1 MLVCA
6 SSLDQRAGECARD
19 MQPMFTDCYCTQF
32 RRTSG
37 ALTKIYDEAL
47 EPAGL
52 RITQFSLLRSLARI
66 GTATLTQLADE
77 SALDL
82 TTISRN
88 VKLLV
93 ERGWVDVLPGD
104 KDKREKRLNLNESG
118 KAAVKDAMPQFRK
131 AQGRIE
137 KHMKSYLR
145 GPTEAQL
152 IEALETL
159 QQAARGDIKAASLP
173 SKRKSRSTR
182 PK

>member
-1 MLVCA
+1 MLVYA
-6 SSLDQRAGECARD
+6 SYSGSIHQGARD

-47 EPAGL
+47 EPVGL

-66 GTATLTQLADE
+66 GVATITQLADE

-88 VKLLV
+88 VKLLI
-93 ERGWVDVLPGD
+93 ERGWVDVLPGE

-118 KAAVKDAMPQFRK
+118 KAAVRNAMPQFRK

-137 KHMKSYLR
+137 KHMKNYLR

-159 QQAARGDIKAASLP
+159 QKAARSDLEGVTKAP
-173 SKRKSRSTR
+173 KRKSRSTR
-182 PK
+182 AG

>member
-6 SSLDQRAGECARD
+6 SCPDRFTEEPAPD

-47 EPAGL
+47 EPVGL
-52 RITQFSLLRSLARI
+52 RITQFSLLRSLGRI
-66 GTATLTQLADE
+66 GIATITQLADE

-88 VKLLV
+88 VKLLI
-93 ERGWVDVLPGD
+93 ERGWVDVLPGE
-104 KDKREKRLNLNESG
+104 KDKREKRLSWNENG
-118 KAAVKDAMPQFRK
+118 KAAVKNAMPQFRK
-131 AQGRIE
+131 AQGHIE
-137 KHMKSYLR
+137 KHMKNYLR

-159 QQAARGDIKAASLP
+159 QKAAKSDLKVEAP
-173 SKRKSRSTR
+173 KRKSRSMR
-182 PK
+182 AG

>member
-1 MLVCA
+1 LYVQVIR
-6 SSLDQRAGECARD
+6 SFTEEPARD

-52 RITQFSLLRSLARI
+52 RITQFSLLRGLGRI
-66 GTATLTQLADE
+66 GIATITQLADE

-88 VKLLV
+88 VKLLI

-104 KDKREKRLNLNESG
+104 KDKREKRLSLNESG
-118 KAAVKDAMPQFRK
+118 KAAVKSAMPQFRK

-145 GPTEAQL
+145 GPTAQL

-159 QQAARGDIKAASLP
+159 QKAARNDLEVAGQP
-173 SKRKSRSTR
+173 PRRKSRSTR
-182 PK
+182 TR

>member
-6 SSLDQRAGECARD
+6 SYLDRFTEEPALD

-47 EPAGL
+47 EPVGL
-52 RITQFSLLRSLARI
+52 RITQFSLLRSLGRI
-66 GTATLTQLADE
+66 GIATITQLADE

-88 VKLLV
+88 VKLLI
-93 ERGWVDVLPGD
+93 ERGWVDVLPGE
-104 KDKREKRLNLNESG
+104 KDKREKRLNLNASG
-118 KAAVKDAMPQFRK
+118 KAAVKNAMPQFRK

-137 KHMKSYLR
+137 KHIKSYLR

-159 QQAARGDIKAASLP
+159 QKAARSDLEVASNAP
-173 SKRKSRSTR
+173 KRKSRSTR
-182 PK
+182 AG

>member
-1 MLVCA
+1 
-6 SSLDQRAGECARD
+6 

-47 EPAGL
+47 DPVGL
-52 RITQFSLLRSLARI
+52 RITQFSLLRSLSRI
-66 GTATLTQLADE
+66 GVATITQLAEE

-88 VKLLV
+88 VKLLI
-93 ERGWVDVLPGD
+93 ERGWVDVLPGE
-104 KDKREKRLNLNESG
+104 KDKREKRLNLNENG
-118 KAAVKDAMPQFRK
+118 RAAVKNAMPQFRK

-159 QQAARGDIKAASLP
+159 QKAARSDLKVDGNAP
-173 SKRKSRSTR
+173 KRKAQRAR
-182 PK
+182 AR

>member
-1 MLVCA
+1 
-6 SSLDQRAGECARD
+6 

-52 RITQFSLLRSLARI
+52 RITQFSLLRSLARTGI
-66 GTATLTQLADE
+66 ATITQLAEE

-104 KDKREKRLNLNESG
+104 KDKREKRLNLNEAG
-118 KAAVKDAMPQFRK
+118 KAAVKKAMPQFRK
-131 AQGRIE
+131 AQNRIE

-152 IEALETL
+152 IDALETL
-159 QQAARGDIKAASLP
+159 QQAASGDLGAEAASP
-173 SKRKSRSTR
+173 KRKQQRPRTR
-182 PK
+182 